1 MQVMAVMDAI
11 VSLASMILGMG
22 CGYAIG
28 ALKDTGRWERIAL
41 GGLVS
46 LIGGFIVSLIFGS
59 YVMMRM
65 PPIPLQI
72 ASFTVGT
79 IVGGVWHWQTP
90 IRQRSSPH
98 IIFKPD
104 DDEEFDRKIDE
115 AFRRKE

>member
-1 MQVMAVMDAI
+1 MQVMAAMDAI
-11 VSLASMILGMG
+11 VSLASMLLGMG

-28 ALKDTGRWERIAL
+28 ALKDTRRWERIAL

-46 LIGGFIVSLIFGS
+46 IIGGFLVSLIFGS
-59 YVMMRM
+59 YVMMHI

-79 IVGGVWHWQTP
+79 IVGGAWHWQTP
-90 IRQRSSPH
+90 IRQRSSTH

-115 AFRRKE
+115 VFRRKE